1 MIGGKIAG
9 EIAAEAIRTNNYKLL
24 DNYRD
29 KWMKERGKSHT
40 IFERL
45 SEIFNLS
52 DEELNEK
59 FVELT
64 SPVLGTHSTDKL
76 LKHLWL
82 LDQIDL
88 SACLAYAVQ
97 PE

>member
-1 MIGGKIAG
+1 M
-9 EIAAEAIRTNNYKLL
+9 
-24 DNYRD
+24 
-29 KWMKERGKSHT
+29 
-40 IFERL
+40 
-45 SEIFNLS
+45 S

-76 LKHLWL
+76 LKHLWT

-88 SACLAYAVQ
+88 SACLAYAAQ
-97 PE
+97 TE